1 MADGVG
7 PGSYRAG
14 SAGNGI
20 LPDTV
25 GPRRASGNP
34 SSTSALS
41 AAIPGTRGWGSCH
54 VQFLLMAEKKIAA
67 SKATRTVGA
76 LKGLLFGMRPL
87 MALQVLQPGE
97 RSTTG
102 GADMGPGLVSL
113 GGRNIPVCLVVGV
126 GLSGVV
132 FGCRRCKN
140 NRLDQVWTG
149 KLPEANQA
157 RNSPAM
163 FPGTSLM
170 LARSSILGLVF
181 WATIDS
187 NNIARGQNQILL
199 CPNCCLGCST
209 KARKRETGKWRWS
222 LERRPVRRVTLQ
234 DSEKVGIDHD

>member
-97 RSTTG
+97 RPTTG
-102 GADMGPGLVSL
+102 GADMGPGFVSL
-113 GGRNIPVCLVVGV
+113 GGRNISVCLAVGV

-132 FGCRRCKN
+132 FGRRRCKSN
-140 NRLDQVWTG
+140 KLDKVRTG
-149 KLPEANQA
+149 KLPGASQA
-157 RNSPAM
+157 KNSPATL
-163 FPGTSLM
+163 PGTSLM

-187 NNIARGQNQILL
+187 NNIARAQNQILW
-199 CPNCCLGCST
+199 CVQVVASDV
-209 KARKRETGKWRWS
+209 ARGQESGKWRWS
-222 LERRPVRRVTLQ
+222 LARRPVRRVTLQ
-234 DSEKVGIDHD
+234 DSEQVGIDHD

>member
-41 AAIPGTRGWGSCH
+41 ATIPRTRGGGSCH

-97 RSTTG
+97 RPTTG
-102 GADMGPGLVSL
+102 GADMGPGFVSL
-113 GGRNIPVCLVVGV
+113 GGRNISVCLAVGV

-132 FGCRRCKN
+132 FGRRRCKSN
-140 NRLDQVWTG
+140 KLDKVRTG
-149 KLPEANQA
+149 KLPGASQA
-157 RNSPAM
+157 KNSPATL
-163 FPGTSLM
+163 PGTSLM

-187 NNIARGQNQILL
+187 NNIARAQNQILW
-199 CPNCCLGCST
+199 CVQVVASDV
-209 KARKRETGKWRWS
+209 ARGQESGKWRWS
-222 LERRPVRRVTLQ
+222 LARRPVRRVTLQ
-234 DSEKVGIDHD
+234 DSEQVGIDHD

>member
-41 AAIPGTRGWGSCH
+41 ATIPRTRGWGCCH

-67 SKATRTVGA
+67 SKATRAVGA

-87 MALQVLQPGE
+87 MAFQVLQPGE
-97 RSTTG
+97 RPTTG
-102 GADMGPGLVSL
+102 GADMGPGFVSL
-113 GGRNIPVCLVVGV
+113 GGRNISVCLAVGV

-132 FGCRRCKN
+132 FGRRRCKSN
-140 NRLDQVWTG
+140 KLDQVRTG
-149 KLPEANQA
+149 KLPGASQA

-163 FPGTSLM
+163 LPGTSLM

-187 NNIARGQNQILL
+187 NNIARAQNQILW
-199 CPNCCLGCST
+199 CVQVVASGV
-209 KARKRETGKWRWS
+209 ARGQESGKWRWS
-222 LERRPVRRVTLQ
+222 LARRPVRRVTLQ
-234 DSEKVGIDHD
+234 DSEQVGIDHD

>member
-25 GPRRASGNP
+25 GPRCASGNP

-41 AAIPGTRGWGSCH
+41 ATIPRTRGWGSCH

-97 RSTTG
+97 RPTTG
-102 GADMGPGLVSL
+102 GADMGPGFVSL
-113 GGRNIPVCLVVGV
+113 GGRNISVCLAVGV

-132 FGCRRCKN
+132 FGRRRCKSN
-140 NRLDQVWTG
+140 KLDKVRTG
-149 KLPEANQA
+149 KLPGASQA
-157 RNSPAM
+157 RNSPATL
-163 FPGTSLM
+163 PGTSLM

-187 NNIARGQNQILL
+187 NNIARAQNQILW
-199 CPNCCLGCST
+199 CVQVVASDV
-209 KARKRETGKWRWS
+209 ARGQESGKWRWS
-222 LERRPVRRVTLQ
+222 LARRPMRRVTLQ
-234 DSEKVGIDHD
+234 DSEQVGIDHD

>member
-41 AAIPGTRGWGSCH
+41 ATIPRTRGWGSCH

-187 NNIARGQNQILL
+187 NNIARAQNQILW
-199 CPNCCLGCST
+199 CVQVVASDV
-209 KARKRETGKWRWS
+209 ARGQESGKWRWS
-222 LERRPVRRVTLQ
+222 LARRPVRRVTLQ
-234 DSEKVGIDHD
+234 DSEQVGIDHD

>member
-25 GPRRASGNP
+25 GSRCASGNP

-41 AAIPGTRGWGSCH
+41 ATIPRTRGWGSCH

-97 RSTTG
+97 RPTTG
-102 GADMGPGLVSL
+102 GADMGPGFVSL
-113 GGRNIPVCLVVGV
+113 GGRNISVCLAVGV

-132 FGCRRCKN
+132 FGRRRCKSN
-140 NRLDQVWTG
+140 KLDKVRTG
-149 KLPEANQA
+149 KLPGASQA
-157 RNSPAM
+157 KNSPATL
-163 FPGTSLM
+163 PGTSLM

-187 NNIARGQNQILL
+187 NNIARAQNQILW
-199 CPNCCLGCST
+199 CVQVVASDV
-209 KARKRETGKWRWS
+209 ARGQESGKWRWS
-222 LERRPVRRVTLQ
+222 LARRPVRRVTLQ
-234 DSEKVGIDHD
+234 DSEQVGIDHD

>member
-1 MADGVG
+1 MADGIG

-25 GPRRASGNP
+25 GSRCASGNP

-54 VQFLLMAEKKIAA
+54 VQFLLVAEKKIAA
-67 SKATRTVGA
+67 GKATRTVGA

-97 RSTTG
+97 RPTTG
-102 GADMGPGLVSL
+102 GADMGPGFVSL
-113 GGRNIPVCLVVGV
+113 GGRNISVCLAVGV

-132 FGCRRCKN
+132 FGRRRCKSN
-140 NRLDQVWTG
+140 KLDKVRTG
-149 KLPEANQA
+149 KLPGASQA
-157 RNSPAM
+157 KNSPATL
-163 FPGTSLM
+163 PGTSLM

-187 NNIARGQNQILL
+187 NNIARAQNQILW
-199 CPNCCLGCST
+199 CVQVVASDV
-209 KARKRETGKWRWS
+209 ARGQESGKWRWS
-222 LERRPVRRVTLQ
+222 LARRPVRRVTLQ
-234 DSEKVGIDHD
+234 DSEQVGIDHD

>member
-34 SSTSALS
+34 SSTNALS
-41 AAIPGTRGWGSCH
+41 ATIPRTRGWSSCH

-97 RSTTG
+97 RPTTG
-102 GADMGPGLVSL
+102 GADMGPGFVSL
-113 GGRNIPVCLVVGV
+113 GGRNISVCLAVGV

-132 FGCRRCKN
+132 FGRRRCKSN
-140 NRLDQVWTG
+140 KLDKVRTG
-149 KLPEANQA
+149 KLPGASQA
-157 RNSPAM
+157 KNSPATL
-163 FPGTSLM
+163 PGTSLM

-187 NNIARGQNQILL
+187 NNIARAQNQILW
-199 CPNCCLGCST
+199 CVQVVASDV
-209 KARKRETGKWRWS
+209 ARGQESGKWRWS
-222 LERRPVRRVTLQ
+222 LARRPVRRVTLQ
-234 DSEKVGIDHD
+234 DSEQVGIDHD

>member
-25 GPRRASGNP
+25 GPRCASGNP

-41 AAIPGTRGWGSCH
+41 ATIPRTRGWGSCH

-97 RSTTG
+97 RPTTG
-102 GADMGPGLVSL
+102 GADMGPGFVSL
-113 GGRNIPVCLVVGV
+113 GGRNISVCLAVGV

-132 FGCRRCKN
+132 FGRRRCKSN
-140 NRLDQVWTG
+140 KLDLVRTG
-149 KLPEANQA
+149 KLPGASQA
-157 RNSPAM
+157 RNSPATL
-163 FPGTSLM
+163 PGTSLM

-187 NNIARGQNQILL
+187 NNIARAQNQILW
-199 CPNCCLGCST
+199 CVQVVSSDV
-209 KARKRETGKWRWS
+209 ARGQESGKWRWS
-222 LERRPVRRVTLQ
+222 LARRPMRRVTLQ
-234 DSEKVGIDHD
+234 DSEQVGIDHD

>member
-41 AAIPGTRGWGSCH
+41 ATIPRTRGWGSCH

-97 RSTTG
+97 RPTTG
-102 GADMGPGLVSL
+102 GADMGPGFVSL
-113 GGRNIPVCLVVGV
+113 GGRNISVCLAVGV

-132 FGCRRCKN
+132 FGRRRCKSN
-140 NRLDQVWTG
+140 KLDKVRTG
-149 KLPEANQA
+149 KLPGASQA
-157 RNSPAM
+157 KNSPATL
-163 FPGTSLM
+163 PGTSLM

-187 NNIARGQNQILL
+187 NNIARAQNQILW
-199 CPNCCLGCST
+199 CVQVVASDV
-209 KARKRETGKWRWS
+209 ARGQESGKWRWS
-222 LERRPVRRVTLQ
+222 LARRPVRRVTLQ
-234 DSEKVGIDHD
+234 DSEQVGIDHD

>member
-25 GPRRASGNP
+25 GPRCASGNP

-41 AAIPGTRGWGSCH
+41 ATIPRTRGWGSCH

-97 RSTTG
+97 RPTTG
-102 GADMGPGLVSL
+102 GADMGPGFVSL
-113 GGRNIPVCLVVGV
+113 GGRNISVCLAVGV

-132 FGCRRCKN
+132 FGRRRCKSN
-140 NRLDQVWTG
+140 KLDKVRTG
-149 KLPEANQA
+149 KLPGASQA
-157 RNSPAM
+157 KNSPATL
-163 FPGTSLM
+163 PGTSLM

-187 NNIARGQNQILL
+187 NNIARAQNQILW
-199 CPNCCLGCST
+199 CVQVVASDV
-209 KARKRETGKWRWS
+209 ARGQESGKWRWS
-222 LERRPVRRVTLQ
+222 LARRPMRRVTLQ
-234 DSEKVGIDHD
+234 DSEQVGIDHD

>member
-7 PGSYRAG
+7 PGPYRAG

-41 AAIPGTRGWGSCH
+41 ATIPRTRGWGSCH

-97 RSTTG
+97 RPTTG
-102 GADMGPGLVSL
+102 GADMGPGFVSL
-113 GGRNIPVCLVVGV
+113 GGRNISVCLAVGV

-132 FGCRRCKN
+132 FGRRRCKSN
-140 NRLDQVWTG
+140 KLDKVRTG
-149 KLPEANQA
+149 KLPGASQA
-157 RNSPAM
+157 KNSPATL
-163 FPGTSLM
+163 PGTSLM

-187 NNIARGQNQILL
+187 NNIARAQNQILW
-199 CPNCCLGCST
+199 CVQVVASDV
-209 KARKRETGKWRWS
+209 ARGQESGKWRWS
-222 LERRPVRRVTLQ
+222 LARRPVRRVTLQ
-234 DSEKVGIDHD
+234 DSEQVGIDHD

>member
-41 AAIPGTRGWGSCH
+41 ATIPRTRGWSSCH

-97 RSTTG
+97 RPTTG
-102 GADMGPGLVSL
+102 GADMGPGFVSL
-113 GGRNIPVCLVVGV
+113 GGRNISVCLAVGV

-132 FGCRRCKN
+132 FGRRRCKSN
-140 NRLDQVWTG
+140 KLDKVRTG
-149 KLPEANQA
+149 KLPGASQA
-157 RNSPAM
+157 KNSPATL
-163 FPGTSLM
+163 PGTSLM

-187 NNIARGQNQILL
+187 NNIARAQNQILW
-199 CPNCCLGCST
+199 CVQVVASDV
-209 KARKRETGKWRWS
+209 ARGQESGKWRWS
-222 LERRPVRRVTLQ
+222 LARRPVRRVTLQ
-234 DSEKVGIDHD
+234 DSEQVGIDHD

>member
-7 PGSYRAG
+7 SGSHRAG

-25 GPRRASGNP
+25 GSRCASGNP

-41 AAIPGTRGWGSCH
+41 AAIPGTRGWCGCH

-67 SKATRTVGA
+67 SKATRA
-76 LKGLLFGMRPL
+76 IRAFKGFLFGMRPL
-87 MALQVLQPGE
+87 MALQMLQPGE
-97 RSTTG
+97 RPATG
-102 GADMGPGLVSL
+102 GADMGPGFVSL
-113 GGRNIPVCLVVGV
+113 GGRNISVCLVVGI

-132 FGCRRCKN
+132 FGRRRCKSN
-140 NRLDQVWTG
+140 KLDQIWTG
-149 KLPEANQA
+149 KLPGTSRAG
-157 RNSPAM
+157 NSPAM

-187 NNIARGQNQILL
+187 NNIARGQNQILW
-199 CPNCCLGCST
+199 CVQAAAS
-209 KARKRETGKWRWS
+209 
-222 LERRPVRRVTLQ
+222 V
-234 DSEKVGIDHD
+234 

>member
-25 GPRRASGNP
+25 GSRCASGNP

-54 VQFLLMAEKKIAA
+54 VQFLLVAEKKIAA
-67 SKATRTVGA
+67 GKATRTVGA

-97 RSTTG
+97 RPTTG
-102 GADMGPGLVSL
+102 GADMGPGFVSL
-113 GGRNIPVCLVVGV
+113 GGRNISVCLAVGV

-132 FGCRRCKN
+132 FGRRRCKSN
-140 NRLDQVWTG
+140 KLDKVRTG
-149 KLPEANQA
+149 KLPGASQA
-157 RNSPAM
+157 KNSPATL
-163 FPGTSLM
+163 PGTSLM

-187 NNIARGQNQILL
+187 NNIARAQNQILW
-199 CPNCCLGCST
+199 CVQVVASDV
-209 KARKRETGKWRWS
+209 ARGQESGKWRWS

>member
-1 MADGVG
+1 MADGIG

-54 VQFLLMAEKKIAA
+54 VQFLLVAEKKIAA
-67 SKATRTVGA
+67 GKATRTVGA

-97 RSTTG
+97 RPTTG

-187 NNIARGQNQILL
+187 NNIARAQNQILW
-199 CPNCCLGCST
+199 CVQVVASDV
-209 KARKRETGKWRWS
+209 ARGQESGKWRWS
-222 LERRPVRRVTLQ
+222 LARRPVRRVTLQ
-234 DSEKVGIDHD
+234 DSEQVGIDHD